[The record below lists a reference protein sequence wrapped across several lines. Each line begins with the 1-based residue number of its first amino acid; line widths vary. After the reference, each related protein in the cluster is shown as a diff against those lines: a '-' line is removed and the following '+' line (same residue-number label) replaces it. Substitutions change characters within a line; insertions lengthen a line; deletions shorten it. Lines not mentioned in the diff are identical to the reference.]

1 MAVLAVLL
9 YCPTVGAGQGES
21 AVLPVYCQIRQTMLY
36 EAVRW
41 AALEMAA
48 AEPDGQ
54 EARVAA
60 VTNWLS
66 IHGLDPSLDRRR
78 CVARMMQHWSSW
90 AVLSCATRCGWRGA
104 CDIFVSYVL
113 YYAVQ
118 WAVLCLCCIG
128 QYSGLA
134 LSRAHCRT
142 IQQYSQ
148 YSHTAIHH
156 NTVYSAIQST
166 SASSPAACQPPRP
179 TTRSSM

>member
-1 MAVLAVLL
+1 MKL
-9 YCPTVGAGQGES
+9 YDGLHWKC
-21 AVLPVYCQIRQTMLY
+21 
-36 EAVRW
+36 
-41 AALEMAA
+41 AA
-48 AEPDGQ
+48 AEPRDGQ

-66 IHGLDPSLDRRR
+66 IHSLDRRR

-90 AVLSCATRCGWRGA
+90 AVLSCATRCGWCGA

-179 TTRSSM
+179 TTPGPQCRRW